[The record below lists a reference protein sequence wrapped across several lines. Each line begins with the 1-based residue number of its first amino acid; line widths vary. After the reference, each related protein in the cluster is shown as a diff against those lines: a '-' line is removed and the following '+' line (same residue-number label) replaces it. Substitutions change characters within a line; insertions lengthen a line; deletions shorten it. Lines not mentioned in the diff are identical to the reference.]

1 MYYIEFKKR
10 SPQDDCCNCLP
21 IFILSYDSFKWRHP
35 IAYMHNKTSHTWTCS
50 IKKVNVVFELK
61 CNSLCSNT
69 VDTGTEGMSC
79 DSFHIDPIVT
89 TLIAEKLYMIMALS
103 VYMYFTIA
111 LSVYMYF
118 TIALSVYIYFTIEQ
132 SVYIYFT
139 IEQSVYIYS
148 TIE

>member
-1 MYYIEFKKR
+1 MYYIEFNKR

-21 IFILSYDSFKWRHP
+21 IFILSYDSFKCRHP
-35 IAYMHNKTSHTWTCS
+35 IAYMHNKTAHTWTCS

-69 VDTGTEGMSC
+69 VDTGTESMSC

-89 TLIAEKLYMIMALS
+89 TLIAEKLYMIMARCVYTYCTIALS
-103 VYMYFTIA
+103 VYTYCTIA

-118 TIALSVYIYFTIEQ
+118 TITLSLNMYFTLALSVYM
-132 SVYIYFT
+132 
-139 IEQSVYIYS
+139 
-148 TIE
+148 